1 MSHHLAQINIA
12 KFLRP
17 AEDPVNDDF
26 MNNLDRVNV
35 LAEQSPGFIWR
46 LVGEGD
52 DATDIKAYQD
62 PNIIVNMSVWESV
75 ESLSAF
81 VYRNKDH
88 RAMFRRRQEW
98 FDSMEVYF
106 ALWWVPIGHEPSV
119 EEGKAKLDLISAH
132 GPTEAAFTF
141 KAPFP
146 WPKNDSQS

>member
-1 MSHHLAQINIA
+1 MSHHLAQINVA
-12 KFLRP
+12 KFIRP
-17 AEDPVNDDF
+17 AEDPVNDGF

-141 KAPFP
+141 KAPFR

>member
-12 KFLRP
+12 KFIKP
-17 AEDPVNDDF
+17 ADDPVNDDF
-26 MNNLDRVNV
+26 MNNLDRVNT

-46 LVGEGD
+46 LVGEGG
-52 DATDIKAYQD
+52 DATDIEAYQD
-62 PNIIVNMSVWESV
+62 PNIIVNMSVWESI

-106 ALWWVPIGHEPSV
+106 ALWWVPIGYEPSV
-119 EEGKAKLDLISAH
+119 EEGKAKLDLISKH
-132 GPTEAAFTF
+132 GPTEVAFTF

-146 WPKNDSQS
+146 APSKVMQS

>member
-12 KFLRP
+12 KFIKP
-17 AEDPVNDDF
+17 ADDPVNDDF
-26 MNNLDRVNV
+26 MNNLDRVNT

-52 DATDIKAYQD
+52 DATDIEAYQD
-62 PNIIVNMSVWESV
+62 PNIIVNMSVWESI

-88 RAMFRRRQEW
+88 RAMFRRRHEW

-106 ALWWVPIGHEPSV
+106 ALWWVPIGYEPSV
-119 EEGKAKLDLISAH
+119 EEGKAKLDLISKH
-132 GPTEAAFTF
+132 GPTEVAFTF

-146 WPKNDSQS
+146 APSKVMQS